1 MKKVDFKL
9 PPVAVKVKSIL
20 KPHKKPAPVP
30 MFNQPLP
37 SGCPH
42 HRRSRILFAI
52 SLSLLIAIT
61 IPVISLKAVTYTF
74 LDTNVETGFMFET
87 TEDDRSPGPKIV
99 MAALPRMLF
108 LTPAKIALVAALMSI
123 FSAVAHLGFVAVD
136 WKEGKRVCKN
146 QSSPRLEP
154 QFTVRLTI
162 L

>member
-20 KPHKKPAPVP
+20 KPHKKPTPVP

-61 IPVISLKAVTYTF
+61 IPVISLKAVTYSF
-74 LDTNVETGFMFET
+74 LDTNIQTGFMFQT
-87 TEDDRSPGPKIV
+87 TEDDGSPGPQIV

-123 FSAVAHLGFVAVD
+123 FSAAAHLGFVAVD
-136 WKEGKRVCKN
+136 WKEGKRVSKTC
-146 QSSPRLEP
+146 SA
-154 QFTVRLTI
+154 
-162 L
+162 